1 MIGNPISRSRSW
13 VCGPTNVTARGIAS
27 FVHHTPHA
35 GCIDVAVDKRN
46 PLARILSCATSLTDN
61 AFLTDI
67 VYQHRGT
74 ARRCSR
80 STGPAMGQQ
89 HRRRGGAGQHV
100 SDVSADRRVQTVTV
114 DRAQDPA
121 ERGFA
126 GYQIPAGPPVEAG
139 PDPGQDLLAG
149 ARGPL

>member
-1 MIGNPISRSRSW
+1 
-13 VCGPTNVTARGIAS
+13 VTARGIAS

-74 ARRCSR
+74 APSLLLFVRF
-80 STGPAMGQQ
+80 
-89 HRRRGGAGQHV
+89 
-100 SDVSADRRVQTVTV
+100 SADFLDAVDDEGFGVT
-114 DRAQDPA
+114 A
-121 ERGFA
+121 
-126 GYQIPAGPPVEAG
+126 
-139 PDPGQDLLAG
+139 
-149 ARGPL
+149 